1 MFIACEIVHETYP
14 VYSRQQ
20 VLEALQIGADR
31 LRGITGTLNKLN
43 PVGWDYC
50 RYQRNFS
57 SESFEVLKLYKS
69 LVDSLGEKG
78 AILNIHSVCKE
89 KFKDVVQS

>member
-50 RYQRNFS
+50 LYQRNFS

-89 KFKDVVQS
+89 KFKDVIQS

>member
-89 KFKDVVQS
+89 KFKDVIQS

>member
-89 KFKDVVQS
+89 KFKDVVES

>member
-1 MFIACEIVHETYP
+1 MFTPCEIVQEIYP

-20 VLEALQIGADR
+20 VLEVLEIGTDR

>member
-1 MFIACEIVHETYP
+1 MFVTCELVRETHP

-20 VLEALQIGADR
+20 VLEALEIRVDR
-31 LRGITGTLNKLN
+31 LRAITGILNKLN

-89 KFKDVVQS
+89 KFKDVIQS

>member
-1 MFIACEIVHETYP
+1 MFIACELVHETYP

-50 RYQRNFS
+50 LYQRNFS

-78 AILNIHSVCKE
+78 AILNIYSVCKE